1 MYSFGPL
8 LARGDKH
15 RAVIESVDK
24 ETRHAYQK
32 AHDCKENQQLNR
44 MHQDIA
50 ASVANGVALD
60 YGCSSVGFS
69 RVVRYHYCEDPD
81 YQ

>member
-8 LARGDKH
+8 LARGDNQG
-15 RAVIESVDK
+15 AIIESVDK

-32 AHDCKENQQLNR
+32 AHVCKENEQLNR
-44 MHQDIA
+44 MHQDTA
-50 ASVANGVALD
+50 ASVANGVPLD

-69 RVVRYHYCEDPD
+69 RTER
-81 YQ
+81 